1 MKNRAVY
8 PGSFDPTTYG
18 HIDIIKR
25 SAEIFDELVVA
36 VIANPNKKSLF
47 SSVER
52 IEMLESS
59 IKTKNVKVKSF
70 DGLLVNFMK
79 IERAAV
85 IVRGL
90 RAVTDFEYEF
100 QMALTNRK
108 ICPEIET
115 VFLAADE
122 RWTYVSSSLVKE
134 IAFLGGD
141 ISGFVPHSVM
151 KKIREE
157 IKSK

>member
-1 MKNRAVY
+1 MKSRAVY

-18 HIDIIKR
+18 HLDIIER
-25 SAEIFDELVVA
+25 SSEIFSELTVA
-36 VIANPNKKSLF
+36 VIANPNKKALF
-47 SSVER
+47 SVAER

-59 IKTKNVKVKSF
+59 IKAKNVKVKSF

-79 IERAAV
+79 MEKAAV

-108 ICPEIET
+108 ICQEIET

-134 IAFLGGD
+134 IASLGGD
-141 ISGFVPHSVM
+141 VNSFVPPAVMEKISG
-151 KKIREE
+151 KI
-157 IKSK
+157 KLK

>member
-1 MKNRAVY
+1 MKKKAVY

-25 SAEIFDELVVA
+25 SAEIFDELIVA
-36 VIANPNKKSLF
+36 VIANPHKKPFF
-47 SSVER
+47 SSSER
-52 IEMLESS
+52 IEMLKSC
-59 IKTKNVKVKSF
+59 IRQDNVKVKSF
-70 DGLLVNFMK
+70 EGLLVNFMK
-79 IERAAV
+79 IENAKF

-115 VFLAADE
+115 VFLASDGK
-122 RWTYVSSSLVKE
+122 WTYLSSTLVKE
-134 IAFLGGD
+134 IAVLGGD
-141 ISGFVPHSVM
+141 IKCFVPPSVERNIM
-151 KKIREE
+151 QKI
-157 IKSK
+157 KAK